1 MFNMFIMN
9 INLFEIRYVYF
20 LDDFLLMLFYLR
32 GYICLLCVFSYYIQ
46 IYVSII
52 FKYKFVFLFLYR
64 NLMLNKYFFLKMSI
78 FV

>member
-20 LDDFLLMLFYLR
+20 LDDFLLMLFYLS
-32 GYICLLCVFSYYIQ
+32 LLCVFSYYIQ

-52 FKYKFVFLFLYR
+52 FKYKFVF
-64 NLMLNKYFFLKMSI
+64 YFYI
-78 FV
+78 EIQC

>member
-20 LDDFLLMLFYLR
+20 LDDFLLMLFYLS
-32 GYICLLCVFSYYIQ
+32 LLCVFSYYIQ